1 MLRGN
6 LSTRPFYNQRL
17 VTLAIVV
24 AALVALGLAAFNVQ
38 QIMSLSSQIAS
49 FKANEQRDSNEA
61 TRIRTEAATL
71 TKTVDQSKLRYLAAA
86 TREANTL
93 IDQRTFSWT
102 SFFGHVEKML
112 PLDARLLS
120 VSPRVEKGEFRIAM
134 VVVGRQ
140 PSAIKE
146 FQDNLMATGV
156 FYDVA
161 TDSRARNDDGTHTA
175 TVSGTY
181 FVNATPPGSKLAPA
195 AGRKGRP

>member
-1 MLRGN
+1 M
-6 LSTRPFYNQRL
+6 
-17 VTLAIVV
+17 
-24 AALVALGLAAFNVQ
+24 
-38 QIMSLSSQIAS
+38 
-49 FKANEQRDSNEA
+49 
-61 TRIRTEAATL
+61 
-71 TKTVDQSKLRYLAAA
+71 DQSKLRYLAAA

-102 SFFGHVEKML
+102 SFFGLVEKTL

-120 VSPRVEKGEFRIAM
+120 VSPRVEKGEFQIAM
-134 VVVGRQ
+134 VVVGKR

-146 FQDNLMATGV
+146 FLDNLMATGV

-181 FVNATPPGSKLAPA
+181 FLASTAPGSKTAPPGSKPAP